1 MDGKITNFMQIASLR
16 RYTVTEGRAAG
27 LDVIDCD
34 NGKLRF
40 LINVSKACDIM
51 QMYHEG
57 ENLSFIS
64 KNGFDGREL
73 AFGRRFEG
81 GMLYTCGLDS
91 LGARAGFEPH
101 GNLHNIPAEIVRAE
115 VTEKEIVIEGIIRDT
130 NLAVRN
136 LVLRRKITA
145 PIGEARLRVE
155 DTLQNAAFAPTEY
168 AILYHVNLGYPML
181 DEGARIVADVTSCT
195 TRTEHAAKEVGKRA
209 QMGAPVVGA
218 EESCFYLKLAKPE
231 ISLENPKNG
240 KRFTL
245 TYSGDTLPAFVQWK
259 NEAAGLYVIGFEP
272 STTELGDGFG
282 YRTILPGE
290 SIHFAIE
297 MTVSR
302 L

>member
-1 MDGKITNFMQIASLR
+1 MDGRISNFMQIASLR
-16 RYTVTEGRAAG
+16 RYTLTEGRAAG
-27 LDVIDCD
+27 IDVIDCD
-34 NGKLRF
+34 NGKMRF

-51 QMYHEG
+51 QMYHAG

-64 KNGFDGREL
+64 KNGFDKREL

-115 VTEKEIVIEGIIRDT
+115 VTEKEIVVEGIIRDT
-130 NLAVRN
+130 SLAVRN

-145 PIGEARLRVE
+145 PIGKACLRVE
-155 DTLQNAAFAPTEY
+155 DTLHNAAFAPTEY
-168 AILYHVNLGYPML
+168 AILYHVNIGYPML

-195 TRTEHAAKEVGKRA
+195 TRTEHAAKEVDKRA
-209 QMGAPVVGA
+209 EMGAPVVDA

-259 NEAAGLYVIGFEP
+259 NEAAGLYVTGFEP

-290 SIHFAIE
+290 SIAFAIE